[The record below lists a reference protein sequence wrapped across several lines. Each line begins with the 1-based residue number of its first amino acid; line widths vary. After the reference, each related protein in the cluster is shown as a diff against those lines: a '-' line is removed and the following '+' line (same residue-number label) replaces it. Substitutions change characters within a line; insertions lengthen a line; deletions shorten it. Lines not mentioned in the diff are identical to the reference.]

1 MSENLLEPGKLQRG
15 RADRTI
21 NKDTLGQ
28 NNRRQASP
36 VDWSDRLDRTS
47 IAPVK
52 DCISSRDEPRSAFN

>member
-1 MSENLLEPGKLQRG
+1 MNEKLLEPGKPQRG

-28 NNRRQASP
+28 NNRREASP

-47 IAPVK
+47 IAQVK
-52 DCISSRDEPRSAFN
+52 DFISSRDGPRSAFN